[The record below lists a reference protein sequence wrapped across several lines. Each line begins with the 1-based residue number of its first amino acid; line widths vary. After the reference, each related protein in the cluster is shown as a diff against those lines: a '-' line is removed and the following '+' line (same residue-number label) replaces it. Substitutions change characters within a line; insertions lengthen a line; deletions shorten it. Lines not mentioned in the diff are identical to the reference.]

1 MDNSLR
7 VTPKSDGTFD
17 VEWDENDPNHSYLND
32 LTEDQLS
39 AIIERHIKFYLSQ
52 VDKNES

>member
-1 MDNSLR
+1 MNNSLK
-7 VTPKSDGTFD
+7 VTSKGDGSFD
-17 VEWDENDPNHSYLND
+17 VEWDENDPNNSYLND

-39 AIIERHIKFYLSQ
+39 TIIERHIKFYLSQ